1 MRNVYLSTGSNLG
14 DRLKNIQ
21 SAKELINL
29 RIGNIKLSSHI
40 YETEP
45 WGYVSENKFYNQCL
59 QVETPLSP
67 EELIESICT
76 MEKDA
81 SRIKEGSSY
90 SDRTL
95 DIDILFYDKLIMAS
109 EKISIPHPR
118 MHLRKFVLAPL
129 NEIAPHFMHP
139 VLNMTVLQLLEACVD
154 KGKIR
159 RITN

>member
-1 MRNVYLSTGSNLG
+1 MRNVYLSIGTNLG
-14 DRLKNIQ
+14 DRLKNIK
-21 SAKELINL
+21 SAEEFIIL

-67 EELIESICT
+67 EKLIEIIHKI
-76 MEKDA
+76 EKDA
-81 SRIKEGSSY
+81 SRIKEESNY

-95 DIDILFYDKLIMAS
+95 DIDILFYDNLIIAS
-109 EKISIPHPR
+109 EKIKIPHPR
-118 MHLRKFVLAPL
+118 LHLRKFVLAPL
-129 NEIAPHFMHP
+129 AEIAPHLMHP
-139 VLNMTVLQLLEACVD
+139 VLNMTIIQLLEACGD

-159 RITN
+159 KITY